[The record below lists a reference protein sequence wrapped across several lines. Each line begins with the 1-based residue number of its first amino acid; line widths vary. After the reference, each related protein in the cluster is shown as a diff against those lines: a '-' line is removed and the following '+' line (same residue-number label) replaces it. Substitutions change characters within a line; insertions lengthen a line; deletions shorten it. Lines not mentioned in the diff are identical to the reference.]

1 MLGILCFYLEDNPK
15 YTHNLELEGITTSG
29 IGVRGYFLMGGLS
42 VQQLHLCPIPR
53 VNFAGAILLLFRY
66 PLSLNVHSC
75 YLSPICTI
83 LSGIIQPCEVR
94 TYSVSSILITYDV
107 FVIHVVY
114 ESAFFK
120 SISNMGDSFTIF
132 SFYYHLVG
140 I

>member
-1 MLGILCFYLEDNPK
+1 MLKFGWIPFFF
-15 YTHNLELEGITTSG
+15 
-29 IGVRGYFLMGGLS
+29 FLMGGLS
-42 VQQLHLCPIPR
+42 VQQLLLCPIPW
-53 VNFAGAILLLFRY
+53 VGAILLLFRY

-83 LSGIIQPCEVR
+83 SSGIIQPREVR

-114 ESAFFK
+114 ESAFVR

-132 SFYYHLVG
+132 FLLLSFSRNLAKETAFKHHH

>member
-1 MLGILCFYLEDNPK
+1 MRCKDVKIWLDTIFF
-15 YTHNLELEGITTSG
+15 
-29 IGVRGYFLMGGLS
+29 FLMGGLS
-42 VQQLHLCPIPR
+42 VQQLLLCPIPR
-53 VNFAGAILLLFRY
+53 VNFSGAIFLLFRY

-83 LSGIIQPCEVR
+83 SSGIIQPREVR

-114 ESAFFK
+114 ESVSLDQSQTWEIPSQFF
-120 SISNMGDSFTIF
+120 F
-132 SFYYHLVG
+132 FYYHLVG